1 MQIDLCCLITM
12 QKESINI
19 VWFKRDLR
27 LSDHLPLK
35 KASQSDLPCLLVY
48 VYEPSLID
56 DPHYDVRHWRFV
68 WESLVEMQNDLSEYE
83 SELLIA
89 HQEAE
94 SFFESISSFY
104 DVQTVFSHEETG
116 IDLTYQRD
124 LNMKEWF
131 DSRGIE
137 WDESPTNAVERGLMH
152 RDGWR
157 GKWRDKMNA
166 STDDPDMELIVP
178 AAISDQLLDEI
189 NCKIPKRLREQHKD
203 FQSGGEDRAWELL
216 KSFVHDRCADYSK
229 SISAP
234 GPARTGCSRLSPHF
248 TWGNLSIKQAVQY
261 VDEHYDEVPS
271 KRGARSFRSR
281 LGWHCHFIQKFESEP
296 RIEFENLNSGYD
308 DIRTDWDEE
317 KFQAWKTGQ
326 TGFPMVDACMRSV
339 IATGYLNFR
348 MRAMLVSFLT
358 HHLWLDWPK
367 GSLHLAKQFLDF
379 EPGIHYSQFQMQA
392 GTIGVNTIRIYNPV
406 KQGYDHDPKGEFIRE
421 WVPELREIPGDL
433 IHEPWKMS
441 DMEQKMYGCEI
452 GSDYPAPII
461 DDVKE
466 SYKHASKILWS
477 KKGSKEV
484 KRENPAILKK
494 HVKNRR

>member
-1 MQIDLCCLITM
+1 MKNQP
-12 QKESINI
+12 INI
-19 VWFKRDLR
+19 VWLKRDLR
-27 LSDHLPLK
+27 LKDHAPLKAAAESDH
-35 KASQSDLPCLLVY
+35 PCLLVY
-48 VYEPSLID
+48 LYEPSLIND
-56 DPHYDVRHWRFV
+56 LHYDVRHWRFV
-68 WESLVEMQNDLSEYE
+68 WESLVSMMETLSDHDIELLVAHEE
-83 SELLIA
+83 SED
-89 HQEAE
+89 
-94 SFFESISSFY
+94 FFAMISKEY
-104 DVQTVFSHEETG
+104 DIETVYSHEETG

-124 LNMKEWF
+124 LAMKEWF
-131 DSRGIE
+131 ASRGIE
-137 WDESPTNAVERGLMH
+137 WKEYQTNAVQRGLMH

-157 GKWRDKMNA
+157 DTWKETMNA
-166 STDDPDMELIVP
+166 PQQDPDLDMLQSLKL
-178 AAISDQLLDEI
+178 SDDILDSI
-189 NCKIPKRLREQHKD
+189 NTTIPKRFKEQND
-203 FQSGGEDRAWELL
+203 AFQKGGEKNAWQLL
-216 KSFVHDRCADYSK
+216 ESFVHERCADYNS

-261 VDEHYDEVPS
+261 ADEHYDDAPS
-271 KRGARSFRSR
+271 KRGLRSFRSR
-281 LGWHCHFIQKFESEP
+281 LGWHCHFVQKFESEP
-296 RIEFENLNSGYD
+296 RIEFENLNPGYD
-308 DIRTDWDEE
+308 DIRTKWDDD
-317 KFQAWKTGQ
+317 KFEAWKTGR

-406 KQGYDHDPKGEFIRE
+406 KQGYDHDPNGEFIRE
-421 WVPELREIPGDL
+421 WVKELKDVPGDL
-433 IHEPWKMS
+433 IHEPWEMS
-441 DMEQKMYGCEI
+441 DMEQQMYNCII
-452 GSDYPAPII
+452 GVDYPAPII

-477 KKGSKEV
+477 KKGSKDV
-484 KRENPAILKK
+484 KKHNKAILKK

>member
-1 MQIDLCCLITM
+1 MVTM
-12 QKESINI
+12 QKEPINI

-27 LSDHLPLK
+27 LRDHQPLK
-35 KASQSDLPCLLVY
+35 RAAESSHPCLLVY
-48 VYEPSLID
+48 FYEPSLIA
-56 DPHYDVRHWRFV
+56 DPHYGDRHWRFV
-68 WESLVEMQNDLSEYE
+68 WESLEEIRQELE
-83 SELLIA
+83 SHHMELLVA
-89 HQEAE
+89 VEEADD
-94 SFFESISSFY
+94 FFRKAATDY
-104 DVQTVFSHEETG
+104 DIQSVFSHEETG

-124 LNMKEWF
+124 LKMQEWF
-131 DSRGIE
+131 SSRGIK
-137 WDESPTNAVERGLMH
+137 WLESPTNAVQRGLMH

-157 GKWRDKMNA
+157 DTWREKMAA
-166 STDDPDMELIVP
+166 SQNDPDLDKLTQAE
-178 AAISDQLLDEI
+178 ISPGFLNHINTNLPESFKEKDDQ
-189 NCKIPKRLREQHKD
+189 
-203 FQSGGEDRAWELL
+203 FQSGGEEKAWRLL
-216 KSFVHDRCADYSK
+216 KSFVHERCADYNA

-261 VDEHYDEVPS
+261 VDDHYDDAPS
-271 KRGARSFRSR
+271 KRGLRSFRSR
-281 LGWHCHFIQKFESEP
+281 LSWHCHFIQKFESEP
-296 RIEFENLNSGYD
+296 RIEYENLNRGYD
-308 DIRTDWDEE
+308 DIRTEWDAESFE
-317 KFQAWKTGQ
+317 AWKEGR

-358 HHLWLDWPK
+358 HHLWLHWPK

-406 KQGYDHDPKGEFIRE
+406 KQGHDHDPDGGFIRE
-421 WVPELREIPGDL
+421 WVPELREILGDL

-441 DMEQKMYGCEI
+441 NMEQQMYNCEI
-452 GSDYPAPII
+452 GKQYPKPII
-461 DDVKE
+461 SDIKE
-466 SYKHASKILWS
+466 SYKRASKILWS

-484 KRENPAILKK
+484 KRENPGILKK

>member
-1 MQIDLCCLITM
+1 M
-12 QKESINI
+12 QKEPINI

-27 LSDHLPLK
+27 LRDHQPLK
-35 KASQSDLPCLLVY
+35 RAAESSHPCLLVY
-48 VYEPSLID
+48 FYEPSLIA
-56 DPHYDVRHWRFV
+56 DPHYGDRHWRFV
-68 WESLVEMQNDLSEYE
+68 WESLEEIRQELE
-83 SELLIA
+83 SHHMELLVA
-89 HQEAE
+89 VEEADD
-94 SFFESISSFY
+94 FFRKAATDY
-104 DVQTVFSHEETG
+104 DIQSVFSHEETG

-124 LNMKEWF
+124 LKMQEWF
-131 DSRGIE
+131 SSRGIK
-137 WDESPTNAVERGLMH
+137 WLESPTNAVQRGLMH

-157 GKWRDKMNA
+157 DTWKKKMNA
-166 STDDPDMELIVP
+166 PVEDPDLGSLKQVTITREFLNKISTDLPERFM
-178 AAISDQLLDEI
+178 LDDD
-189 NCKIPKRLREQHKD
+189 N
-203 FQSGGEDRAWELL
+203 FQFGGEKRAWELL
-216 KSFVHDRCADYSK
+216 KRFVHERCADYNS

-234 GPARTGCSRLSPHF
+234 GLARTGCSRLSPHF

-261 VDEHYDEVPS
+261 VDKHYDEAPS
-271 KRGARSFRSR
+271 KRGLKSFRSR
-281 LGWHCHFIQKFESEP
+281 LSWHCHFIQKFESEP

-308 DIRTDWDEE
+308 DIRQEFDGE
-317 KFQAWKTGQ
+317 KFEAWRTGR

-348 MRAMLVSFLT
+348 MRAMLASFLT

-421 WVPELREIPGDL
+421 WVPELCEIPGDL
-433 IHEPWKMS
+433 IHEPWKMT
-441 DMEQKMYGCEI
+441 DMEQQMYGCEI
-452 GSDYPAPII
+452 GTDYPAPII
-461 DDVKE
+461 NDIKE
-466 SYKHASKILWS
+466 SYKRASKILWS

>member
-1 MQIDLCCLITM
+1 M
-12 QKESINI
+12 QKEPINI

-27 LSDHLPLK
+27 LKDHAPLK
-35 KASQSDLPCLLVY
+35 RAAESDLPCLLVCLF
-48 VYEPSLID
+48 EPSLVD

-68 WESLVEMQNDLSEYE
+68 RQSLEEMRRELGQYNCDLVTAYE
-83 SELLIA
+83 
-89 HQEAE
+89 EAD
-94 SFFESISSFY
+94 SFFEAVSSAY
-104 DVQTVFSHEETG
+104 DIQTVFSHEETG
-116 IDLTYQRD
+116 IDLTYRRD
-124 LNMKEWF
+124 LKMHDWF
-131 DSRGIE
+131 TLRGIKWYE
-137 WDESPTNAVERGLMH
+137 FPTNAVQRGLMH
-152 RDGWR
+152 RNGWR
-157 GKWRDKMNA
+157 DTWKKKMNA
-166 STDDPDMELIVP
+166 PVEDPELDNLEQARIPKKFLNKINTDLPERF
-178 AAISDQLLDEI
+178 LLDDD
-189 NCKIPKRLREQHKD
+189 N
-203 FQSGGEDRAWELL
+203 FQFGGEKRAWDLL
-216 KSFVHDRCADYSK
+216 KSFVHERCADYNP

-261 VDEHYDEVPS
+261 ADEYYDDAPS
-271 KRGARSFRSR
+271 KRGLKSFRSR
-281 LGWHCHFIQKFESEP
+281 LSWHCHFIQKFESEP

-308 DIRTDWDEE
+308 DIRTDWDEQI
-317 KFQAWKTGQ
+317 FQAWRTGQ

-406 KQGYDHDPKGEFIRE
+406 KQGYDHDPKGDFIKE

-441 DMEQKMYGCEI
+441 DMEQQMYGCEI
-452 GSDYPAPII
+452 GRDYPEPII
-461 DDVKE
+461 SDIKE
-466 SYKHASKILWS
+466 SYKRASKILWS

>member
-1 MQIDLCCLITM
+1 MN
-12 QKESINI
+12 KKAVNI

-48 VYEPSLID
+48 IYEPSLIE

-68 WESLVEMQNDLSEYE
+68 WESLVQMQNNLSEYDL
-83 SELLIA
+83 ELLIA

-94 SFFESISSFY
+94 SFFESFSSFY
-104 DVQTVFSHEETG
+104 DIQTVFSHEETG
-116 IDLTYQRD
+116 IGLTYKRD
-124 LNMKEWF
+124 LKMKDWF
-131 DSRGIE
+131 GSRGIE
-137 WDESPTNAVERGLMH
+137 WDESSTNAVERGLMH
-152 RDGWR
+152 RDRWR
-157 GKWRDKMNA
+157 SKWRDKMNA
-166 STDDPDMELIVP
+166 PLEDPDLAKLQTIDLTNELLE
-178 AAISDQLLDEI
+178 SI
-189 NCKIPKRLREQHKD
+189 NTSIPKRFKETD
-203 FQSGGEDRAWELL
+203 DSFQPGGESKAWRLL
-216 KSFVHDRCADYSK
+216 RSFVNERCADYNS

-234 GPARTGCSRLSPHF
+234 GPARTGCSRLSPYF

-261 VDEHYDEVPS
+261 VDDHYDDAPS
-271 KRGARSFRSR
+271 KRGLKSFRSR
-281 LGWHCHFIQKFESEP
+281 LSWHCHFIQKFESEP
-296 RIEFENLNSGYD
+296 RIEFENLNPGYD
-308 DIRTDWDEE
+308 DIRTEWDDD
-317 KFQAWKTGQ
+317 KFEAWRTGR

-339 IATGYLNFR
+339 ITTGYLNFR

-367 GSLHLAKQFLDF
+367 GSHHLAKQFLDF

-421 WVPELREIPGDL
+421 WMPELREIPGDL

-441 DMEQKMYGCEI
+441 DMEQQMYGCKI
-452 GSDYPAPII
+452 GRDYPEPII
-461 DDVKE
+461 SDIKE
-466 SYKHASKILWS
+466 SYKRASKILWS

>member
-1 MQIDLCCLITM
+1 M
-12 QKESINI
+12 QKEPINI

-27 LSDHLPLK
+27 LKDHAPLK
-35 KASQSDLPCLLVY
+35 KAAEPDLPCMMVCLF
-48 VYEPSLID
+48 EPSLVD

-68 WESLVEMQNDLSEYE
+68 RQSLEEMRRELREYNCDLVNAYE
-83 SELLIA
+83 
-89 HQEAE
+89 EAE
-94 SFFESISSFY
+94 SFFEAVLSAY
-104 DVQTVFSHEETG
+104 DIQAVFSHEETG
-116 IDLTYQRD
+116 IGLTYQRD
-124 LNMKEWF
+124 LRMKEWF
-131 DSRGIE
+131 SLHAIE
-137 WDESPTNAVERGLMH
+137 WHEFPTNAVQRGLMH

-157 GKWRDKMNA
+157 DTWEKKMNA
-166 STDDPDMELIVP
+166 PVENTDLGSLKQVTITREFL
-178 AAISDQLLDEI
+178 
-189 NCKIPKRLREQHKD
+189 NKIGTDLPERFMLKD
-203 FQSGGEDRAWELL
+203 DNFQFGGEKRAWELL
-216 KSFVHDRCADYSK
+216 KSFVHERCADYNS

-248 TWGNLSIKQAVQY
+248 TWGNLSIKQAVRY
-261 VDEHYDEVPS
+261 VDNHYDDAPS
-271 KRGARSFRSR
+271 KRGLKSFRSR
-281 LGWHCHFIQKFESEP
+281 LSWHCHFIQKFESEP

-317 KFQAWKTGQ
+317 DFQAWKKGQ

-406 KQGYDHDPKGEFIRE
+406 KQGYDHDPKGDFIRE
-421 WVPELREIPGDL
+421 WVPELREITGDL

-441 DMEQKMYGCEI
+441 HMEQQMYGCEI
-452 GSDYPAPII
+452 GRDYPAPII
-461 DDVKE
+461 SDIKE
-466 SYKHASKILWS
+466 SYKLASKVLWS

-484 KRENPAILKK
+484 KRENLAILKK

>member
-1 MQIDLCCLITM
+1 MATM
-12 QKESINI
+12 QKEAINI

-27 LSDHLPLK
+27 LSDHAPLK
-35 KASQSDLPCLLVY
+35 EAAQSDMPCLLVY
-48 VYEPSLID
+48 LFEPSLIN
-56 DPHYDVRHWRFV
+56 DPHYDDRHWRFV
-68 WESLVEMQNDLSEYE
+68 WESLMDMMNALEENHH
-83 SELLIA
+83 ELLVA
-89 HQEAE
+89 FEEAE
-94 SFFESISSFY
+94 EFFEKITRSY
-104 DVQTVFSHEETG
+104 DVQAVFSHEETG

-124 LNMKEWF
+124 LNMKAWF
-131 DSRGIE
+131 DERDIE
-137 WDESPTNAVERGLMH
+137 WLEFQTNAVQRGLMH

-157 GKWRDKMNA
+157 ATWKATMEEPQDN
-166 STDDPDMELIVP
+166 PDF
-178 AAISDQLLDEI
+178 DQLRSA
-189 NCKIPKRLREQHKD
+189 KISESILNTVKTSVPIQFKERSDD
-203 FQSGGEDRAWELL
+203 FQKGGESEAWRLL
-216 KSFVHDRCADYSK
+216 ESFVHERCADYNA

-261 VDEHYDEVPS
+261 VNEHYDDAPS
-271 KRGARSFRSR
+271 KRGLRSFSSR
-281 LGWHCHFIQKFESEP
+281 LGWHCHFVQKFESEP
-296 RIEFENLNSGYD
+296 RIEFENMNRGYD
-308 DIRTDWDEE
+308 DIRNDWNEE
-317 KFQAWKTGQ
+317 AFQAWKEGI

-358 HHLWLDWPK
+358 HHLWLDWPR

-406 KQGYDHDPKGEFIRE
+406 KQGYDHDPGGEFIRE
-421 WVPELREIPGDL
+421 WIPELSDVPGDL

-441 DMEQKMYGCEI
+441 DMEQQMYGCSIER
-452 GSDYPAPII
+452 DYPAPII
-461 DDVKE
+461 SDIKE
-466 SYKHASKILWS
+466 SYKRASKILWS

>member
-1 MQIDLCCLITM
+1 MRMKKTAV
-12 QKESINI
+12 NI

-27 LSDHLPLK
+27 LKDHQPLK
-35 KASQSDLPCLLVY
+35 RAAESELPCLLVY
-48 VYEPSLID
+48 LYEPSLID
-56 DPHYDVRHWRFV
+56 DPHYDVRHWRFA
-68 WESLVEMQNDLSEYE
+68 WESLAEMVETLSEHNV
-83 SELLIA
+83 ELLIV
-89 HQEAE
+89 HEEAE
-94 SFFESISSFY
+94 EFFDKITDVY
-104 DVQTVFSHEETG
+104 DVQSVYSHEETG

-124 LNMKEWF
+124 LKIKEWF
-131 DSRGIE
+131 DLRKIE
-137 WDESPTNAVERGLMH
+137 WRESPTNAVQRGLMN

-157 GKWRDKMNA
+157 KTWRQKMNA
-166 STDDPDMELIVP
+166 PLENSDLCVLQSVELT
-178 AAISDQLLDEI
+178 DQLLEMV
-189 NCKIPKRLREQHKD
+189 NTSIPKRFMERDDL
-203 FQSGGEDRAWELL
+203 FQPGGETKALDLL
-216 KSFVHDRCADYSK
+216 KSFVHERCADYNS

-261 VDEHYDEVPS
+261 ADTNYDVAPS
-271 KRGARSFRSR
+271 KRGLRSFRSR
-281 LGWHCHFIQKFESEP
+281 LGWHCHFVQKFESEP

-308 DIRTDWDEE
+308 DIRQEFDEE
-317 KFQAWKTGQ
+317 KFEAWRTGR

-421 WVPELREIPGDL
+421 WVPELHEIPGDL

-441 DMEQKMYGCEI
+441 DMEQNMYGCEI

-461 DDVKE
+461 SDVKE

>member
-1 MQIDLCCLITM
+1 M
-12 QKESINI
+12 QKEPINI

-27 LSDHLPLK
+27 LKDHAPLK
-35 KASQSDLPCLLVY
+35 RAAGSDLPCLLVCLF
-48 VYEPSLID
+48 EPSLVD

-68 WESLVEMQNDLSEYE
+68 WQSLEEMKRVLRQYNCDLVTAYE
-83 SELLIA
+83 
-89 HQEAE
+89 EAD
-94 SFFESISSFY
+94 SFFEAVSSAY
-104 DVQTVFSHEETG
+104 DIQEVFSHEETG
-116 IDLTYQRD
+116 IDLTYRRD
-124 LNMKEWF
+124 LKMHDWF
-131 DSRGIE
+131 ALHGIKWYE
-137 WDESPTNAVERGLMH
+137 FPTNAVQRGLMH
-152 RDGWR
+152 RNGWR
-157 GKWRDKMNA
+157 DTWKKKMNA
-166 STDDPDMELIVP
+166 PVEDPELDNLEQARIPQKFLNKINTDLP
-178 AAISDQLLDEI
+178 
-189 NCKIPKRLREQHKD
+189 EQFLVDDDK
-203 FQSGGEDRAWELL
+203 FQFGGEIRAWDLL
-216 KSFVHDRCADYSK
+216 KSFVHERCADYNS
-229 SISAP
+229 SISTP

-261 VDEHYDEVPS
+261 ADEYYDDAPS
-271 KRGARSFRSR
+271 KRGLKSFRSR
-281 LGWHCHFIQKFESEP
+281 LSWHCHFIQKFESEP

-308 DIRTDWDEE
+308 DIRTDWDEQI
-317 KFQAWKTGQ
+317 FQAWRTGQ

-441 DMEQKMYGCEI
+441 DMEQQMYGCEI
-452 GSDYPAPII
+452 GRDYPEPII
-461 DDVKE
+461 SDIKE
-466 SYKHASKILWS
+466 SYKRASKILWS